1 MTPESA
7 LTFRNAFREARL
19 KVLAN
24 AENYQELLFVLE
36 RLGTHL
42 AGKDIGLAKAKPCIM
57 TLVQQFPLA
66 RSEVPSGGLEPPLPE
81 AARPRDTRP
90 PRAVA

>member
-1 MTPESA
+1 MTPDSA

-36 RLGTHL
+36 RLGTSRQDV
-42 AGKDIGLAKAKPCIM
+42 GFSF
-57 TLVQQFPLA
+57 T
-66 RSEVPSGGLEPPLPE
+66 S
-81 AARPRDTRP
+81 AAR
-90 PRAVA
+90 

>member
-1 MTPESA
+1 MMETTGTMTPESA

-36 RLGTHL
+36 RLATHL
-42 AGKDIGLAKAKPCIM
+42 TGINAGLGDSKNKKCIM
-57 TLVQQFPLA
+57 KLMKHGA
-66 RSEVPSGGLEPPLPE
+66 LEGKP
-81 AARPRDTRP
+81 AASDTGELC
-90 PRAVA
+90 AS

>member
-36 RLGTHL
+36 RLTAHLTGTV
-42 AGKDIGLAKAKPCIM
+42 C
-57 TLVQQFPLA
+57 
-66 RSEVPSGGLEPPLPE
+66 
-81 AARPRDTRP
+81 RPRQP
-90 PRAVA
+90 